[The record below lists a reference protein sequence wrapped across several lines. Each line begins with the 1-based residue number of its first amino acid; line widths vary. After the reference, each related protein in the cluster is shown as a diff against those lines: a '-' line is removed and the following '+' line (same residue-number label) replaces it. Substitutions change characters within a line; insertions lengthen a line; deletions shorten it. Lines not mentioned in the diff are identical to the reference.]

1 MASTVPGS
9 YAEARARLTWVRDEE
24 QMVIDIAPDD
34 SPISIGRSSRSIVLL
49 AGERD
54 SRNHAEIYWEARQWW
69 IRDVASANGTYVNQA
84 RVVRPMTLADAAVIR
99 CGDTT
104 ITFAQPEPLRGG
116 AASSQPVTVAG
127 PEPPLLTATER
138 EILQVLCGPVL
149 RQSGPPP
156 DNPAIAEMLNI
167 SVPAVRQRL
176 RRMYPK
182 FGLPGT
188 DADKRDDLVA
198 RAIETGAVFGDGM

>member
-1 MASTVPGS
+1 
-9 YAEARARLTWVRDEE
+9 
-24 QMVIDIAPDD
+24 MVIDIAPDD
-34 SPISIGRSSRSIVLL
+34 SPISIGRSSRSDVFI
-49 AGERD
+49 AGAHASRD
-54 SRNHAEIYWEARQWW
+54 HAEIYWEARQWW

-84 RVVRPMTLADAAVIR
+84 RVIRPMALADTAVIR

-104 ITFAQPEPLRGG
+104 ITFARPEPLASGP
-116 AASSQPVTVAG
+116 ASSQPVTVAG

-149 RQSGPPP
+149 IQSGPPP
-156 DNPAIAEMLNI
+156 DNAAIAEMLNI
-167 SVPAVRQRL
+167 GVPAVRQRL

-198 RAIETGAVFGDGM
+198 RAIETGAVFADGL